1 MTSKILAR
9 IEAKLG
15 APGLTQKL
23 IDLTPSDLQ
32 SLLLEV
38 FRARSRKLSPA
49 DLLDGKDGLLTPST
63 VDGRLFHALDGAAFA
78 AAPAFEAVE
87 LSPVGPIGA
96 NVVLGNID
104 QNSTL
109 AALRNSE
116 VLADP
121 TVVMAIEAARRRGKL
136 SHPAVV
142 RLCASHRLI
151 RMQPFDNPGF
161 SRHFRLFALVTAGRD
176 GGSLRFEA
184 DALREQLAVYL
195 RLFQSKM
202 FQSEIFTGKPIR
214 FGAVTVELADSGV
227 VELLGLS
234 RDELAAHVRAHNH
247 AADTLLAGR
256 DLPLPAYADSPS
268 LLLDG
273 PARRRLQAV
282 HDQLVTPLRAEFP
295 DATFRYHLHRLEG
308 ATYYRGLCFRVNVV
322 DVEGLSL
329 PLADGGFTDW
339 TQRLLNNAKERLL
352 ISGVGSEAIC
362 KRYR

>member
-1 MTSKILAR
+1 MSKILQR
-9 IEAKLG
+9 IEAALG
-15 APGLTQKL
+15 APGLTRKL
-23 IDLTPSDLQ
+23 IDLRGSDLQ

-38 FRARSRKLSPA
+38 FRARSRALTPA

-63 VDGRLFHALDGAAFA
+63 VDARLFHALDGAWFA
-78 AAPAFEAVE
+78 AAPSFEAVD

-104 QNSTL
+104 QSSTL

-116 VLADP
+116 VMADP
-121 TVVMAIEAARRRGKL
+121 TVAMALESARRREKA
-136 SHPAVV
+136 PDTV

-161 SRHFRLFALVTAGRD
+161 TRHFRLFALTTAGRD
-176 GGSLRFEA
+176 TGSLRFEA

-202 FQSEIFTGKPIR
+202 FPSEIFR

-227 VELLGLS
+227 VDLLGIG
-234 RDELAAHVRAHNH
+234 RDELAARVRAHNH
-247 AADTLLAGR
+247 AAGELLAGR
-256 DLPLPAYADSPS
+256 DLPLPAHADDPS
-268 LLLDG
+268 LLPEG
-273 PARRRLQAV
+273 PSRRRLQAAHEHV
-282 HDQLVTPLRAEFP
+282 VAPLRAQFP
-295 DATFRYHLHRLEG
+295 DAAFRYHLHRLEG

-352 ISGVGSEAIC
+352 VSGVGSEAIC